1 MIRNFIRAFTTRMGE
16 LGTNLRA
23 VAARAGNDARDIL
36 RRTLHPLAGGPFPRR
51 RLAAITFSAQ
61 ERVDT
66 SKKLVKYL
74 VPFWKRIGQGAII
87 AGGFTGTEYAMKAII
102 SAASNMAEGGQGE
115 TLLSDENLADIIASP
130 AFKKIMKDQH
140 NEDERKAKDDFKRME
155 NEHHEH
161 EKLLEQMEMEFEKEK
176 QKITEREL
184 VIREMKRYREEK
196 RIKEEEQRKEEEE
209 YREYKKLAAK
219 RKQTLEESKL
229 EKETELEAAKKK
241 PKIKKVTFLD
251 ETLEEQK
258 KTKETKEKEA
268 VQKANKEADE
278 KEAAEKAN
286 KLYHYLTQKGKEAD
300 EKEATEKASELYR
313 YLTQKGKEA
322 DEKEAEE
329 KANELYRYL
338 TQKGKEADEK
348 EAAEKANDL
357 YLYLNKKEKEAN
369 EKENK
374 EAQVEKEQKKEKKD
388 NWFRD
393 HYAKKQENQDE
404 KNVQQD
410 VAALKMIKEEKKNR
424 NIIKVVEIE
433 KSEEIRII
441 LIVFGLIIGIFVV
454 LTSIATCI
462 IIKSQKNKIG
472 FV

>member
-1 MIRNFIRAFTTRMGE
+1 MGE

-322 DEKEAEE
+322 DEKEA
-329 KANELYRYL
+329 
-338 TQKGKEADEK
+338 
-348 EAAEKANDL
+348 AEKANDL

>member
-102 SAASNMAEGGQGE
+102 SAASNMAEGRQGE

-300 EKEATEKASELYR
+300 EKEA
-313 YLTQKGKEA
+313 
-322 DEKEAEE
+322 
-329 KANELYRYL
+329 
-338 TQKGKEADEK
+338 
-348 EAAEKANDL
+348 AEKANDL

>member
-102 SAASNMAEGGQGE
+102 SAASNMAEGRQGE

-322 DEKEAEE
+322 DEKEA
-329 KANELYRYL
+329 
-338 TQKGKEADEK
+338 
-348 EAAEKANDL
+348 AEKANDL

>member
-322 DEKEAEE
+322 DEKEA
-329 KANELYRYL
+329 
-338 TQKGKEADEK
+338 
-348 EAAEKANDL
+348 AEKANDL

>member
-102 SAASNMAEGGQGE
+102 SAASNMAEGRQGE

-130 AFKKIMKDQH
+130 AFKKIMKYQH

-300 EKEATEKASELYR
+300 EKEA
-313 YLTQKGKEA
+313 
-322 DEKEAEE
+322 EE